1 MIQWG
6 KAFKALTKLKTFS
19 KASGVA
25 GLFIST
31 WEAFVRLVSTQDPIQ
46 FFVDIG
52 VIFLDLDRQIYL
64 AVEQLQ
70 TASTTEMIW
79 LGLGIYGKIWLL
91 SLILKL
97 LAKPIKD
104 TVISEDTPKIPVM
117 MFYAF
122 MFLMILTPLQVL
134 GQVFSVL
141 LETGTFTW
149 EDMNP
154 PWRGLLAVI
163 FNIPTVL
170 EPLYHMVVAI
180 IEWLPWTE
188 AELSNPENLTD
199 ENTTHIS

>member
-6 KAFKALTKLKTFS
+6 KLLKALTKLKTFS
-19 KASGVA
+19 KVSGVT
-25 GLFIST
+25 GIFIST
-31 WEAFVRLVSTQDPIQ
+31 WEAIARFANTLDPIQ
-46 FFVDIG
+46 LGVDIAI
-52 VIFLDLDRQIYL
+52 IFLDLDRQIYI

-70 TASTTEMIW
+70 TASNTEMIW

-91 SLILKL
+91 TLILRL
-97 LAKPIKD
+97 LSKPFKD

-117 MFYAF
+117 MFYGF
-122 MFLMILTPLQVL
+122 MFLMILTPLQIL

-141 LETGTFTW
+141 LDTGTFAW
-149 EDMNP
+149 ADMNP

-170 EPLYHMVVAI
+170 EPLYHMAVAI
-180 IEWLPWTE
+180 IEWIPWTE

-199 ENTTHIS
+199 ENITHMS